1 MRNAVE
7 RLSTYKSVHLN
18 TRNVMTHFIGV
29 PLIVLSV
36 FILLALTP
44 VAILFGDYRLEIDML
59 AVIALS
65 VYYLALNI
73 RLAFGLIVSMALMFF
88 IANGIVQWSG
98 ALWLAIGLFVTG
110 WIFQFVG
117 HYFEKAKPAFFDDL
131 DQLLI
136 GPFFL
141 MAELYFNFGW
151 LSSLEDKITP
161 IALGKR
167 QLMEEAKLS

>member
-18 TRNVMTHFIGV
+18 RNNVKTHFIGV

-44 VAILFGDYRLEIDML
+44 VAILFGDYRLPIDKL
-59 AVIALS
+59 AVIVLS
-65 VYYLALNI
+65 IYYLMLNI
-73 RLAFGLIVSMALMFF
+73 RLALGLILVMLITLL
-88 IANGIVQWSG
+88 IANIIADWTG
-98 ALWLAIGLFVTG
+98 AIWLAIGLFVIG
-110 WIFQFVG
+110 WVIQFLG
-117 HYFEKAKPAFFDDL
+117 HYFEKAKPAFIDDL

-141 MAELYFNFGW
+141 MAEGYFHFGW
-151 LSSLEDKITP
+151 LSSLEEEITA
-161 IALGKR
+161 IAMEKR
-167 QLMEEAKLS
+167 QKMNSKK

>member
-18 TRNVMTHFIGV
+18 AHNVKTHFIGV

-44 VAILFGDYRLEIDML
+44 IAILFGDYRLGIDKL
-59 AVIALS
+59 AIIGLS
-65 VYYLALNI
+65 IYYLLLNI
-73 RLAFGLIVSMALMFF
+73 RLAIGLIVSMIVTLV
-88 IANGIVQWSG
+88 IANTITQWSG
-98 ALWLAIGLFVTG
+98 ALGLAIGLFILG
-110 WIFQFVG
+110 WIIQFIG
-117 HYFEKAKPAFFDDL
+117 HYFEKAKPAFIDDL

-141 MAELYFNFGW
+141 MAEVYFHFGW
-151 LSSLEDKITP
+151 LSSLENKITP
-161 IALGKR
+161 IAMEKR
-167 QLMEEAKLS
+167 KKVDETG

>member
-18 TRNVMTHFIGV
+18 AKNVKTHFIGV

-44 VAILFGDYRLEIDML
+44 VAILFGDYRLDIDML
-59 AVIALS
+59 AVIGLS
-65 VYYLALNI
+65 VYYLLLNV
-73 RLAFGLIVSMALMFF
+73 RLALGLIFSMIIVFV
-88 IANGIVQWSG
+88 IANIIADLSG
-98 ALWLAIGLFVTG
+98 GLWLAIGLFVIG
-110 WIFQFVG
+110 WLFQFLG
-117 HYFEKAKPAFFDDL
+117 HYFEKAKPAFVDDV

-141 MAELYFNFGW
+141 MAELYFHFGW
-151 LSSLEDKITP
+151 LSSLEEKMTP
-161 IALGKR
+161 IAIDKR
-167 QLMEEAKLS
+167 KKMEETK